1 MVIQIRS
8 VIDQSSWGKLFIRLH
23 VPSIILT
30 FHWVRYSYLF
40 VHVATFAKSVAF
52 HKWKYVLC
60 YLIVFSIISLSC
72 CLYLST
78 ARPTVGAGFG
88 RGLGQPSEGLH
99 ERARVPSGF
108 TLWQPAGWWEAAPAI
123 SLGICFHTFI
133 TFRKLFFTISIIYPL
148 HFLIH
153 YIFIFSCPLISV
165 NRFSTA
171 TCGVHVLTQCMYFL
185 R

>member
-1 MVIQIRS
+1 MISQVGVSFSLGSTYHPLFLHSTES
-8 VIDQSSWGKLFIRLH
+8 VT
-23 VPSIILT
+23 LT
-30 FHWVRYSYLF
+30 VTTDLF

-60 YLIVFSIISLSC
+60 YLIVYSIISLSC

-108 TLWQPAGWWEAAPAI
+108 TLWQPAGW
-123 SLGICFHTFI
+123 
-133 TFRKLFFTISIIYPL
+133 
-148 HFLIH
+148 
-153 YIFIFSCPLISV
+153 
-165 NRFSTA
+165 
-171 TCGVHVLTQCMYFL
+171 
-185 R
+185 